1 MQKCNPFAAADRR
14 WPPLCP
20 SRARF
25 SWARRRFS
33 GGVLCKPF
41 AFWYDTVKK
50 QLYRRPHLYQEVLRM
65 TTARDPQKKKRA
77 PSKGRVFLWAGVFL
91 LNFVL
96 LTAAVSLA
104 VFPQAGP
111 LTAERLARLPYFE
124 GCELL
129 DVHTRAGGSARL
141 FGQSDADW
149 VLYRNS
155 AGETRLVGVSWS
167 LYTSRFRIDEKTDAA
182 VPGDRLYHTAQVQS
196 GSGLYEV
203 SVQTQDRIMDARCIA
218 GMQAP
223 QSSVWL
229 YISLALG
236 LTLLEAAV
244 PLFIQRR
251 RKRRP

>member
-1 MQKCNPFAAADRR
+1 
-14 WPPLCP
+14 
-20 SRARF
+20 
-25 SWARRRFS
+25 
-33 GGVLCKPF
+33 
-41 AFWYDTVKK
+41 
-50 QLYRRPHLYQEVLRM
+50 M
-65 TTARDPQKKKRA
+65 TTVRDPQKKKRA
-77 PSKGRVFLWAGVFL
+77 PSKGRVLLWAGVFL

-155 AGETRLVGVSWS
+155 TGETRLVGVSWS

-182 VPGDRLYHTAQVQS
+182 VPGDRLYHTA
-196 GSGLYEV
+196 
-203 SVQTQDRIMDARCIA
+203 
-218 GMQAP
+218 
-223 QSSVWL
+223 
-229 YISLALG
+229 
-236 LTLLEAAV
+236 
-244 PLFIQRR
+244 
-251 RKRRP
+251 

>member
-1 MQKCNPFAAADRR
+1 
-14 WPPLCP
+14 
-20 SRARF
+20 
-25 SWARRRFS
+25 
-33 GGVLCKPF
+33 
-41 AFWYDTVKK
+41 
-50 QLYRRPHLYQEVLRM
+50 M

-77 PSKGRVFLWAGVFL
+77 PSKGRVLLWAGVFL

-182 VPGDRLYHTAQVQS
+182 VPGDRLYHTAQAQS

-218 GMQAP
+218 GNAGPPKQRMALYFPCAGPDAAGSRRPAVYSAP
-223 QSSVWL
+223 PQRRVG
-229 YISLALG
+229 IKKTIGFGPDG
-236 LTLLEAAV
+236 LTRSV
-244 PLFIQRR
+244 
-251 RKRRP
+251 KRRVDARKHRVLC

>member
-1 MQKCNPFAAADRR
+1 M
-14 WPPLCP
+14 L
-20 SRARF
+20 
-25 SWARRRFS
+25 
-33 GGVLCKPF
+33 
-41 AFWYDTVKK
+41 
-50 QLYRRPHLYQEVLRM
+50 
-65 TTARDPQKKKRA
+65 
-77 PSKGRVFLWAGVFL
+77 LWAGVFL

-104 VFPQAGP
+104 VVPQAGP

-155 AGETRLVGVSWS
+155 TDETRLVGVSWS

-218 GMQAP
+218 GMQGP

-251 RKRRP
+251 RKGALA

>member
-1 MQKCNPFAAADRR
+1 M
-14 WPPLCP
+14 L
-20 SRARF
+20 
-25 SWARRRFS
+25 
-33 GGVLCKPF
+33 
-41 AFWYDTVKK
+41 
-50 QLYRRPHLYQEVLRM
+50 
-65 TTARDPQKKKRA
+65 
-77 PSKGRVFLWAGVFL
+77 LWAGVFL

-155 AGETRLVGVSWS
+155 TGETRLVGVSWS
-167 LYTSRFRIDEKTDAA
+167 LYTSRFRIDEKPTPPFPATGFITPLRLRA
-182 VPGDRLYHTAQVQS
+182 VPA
-196 GSGLYEV
+196 LYEV

-218 GMQAP
+218 GMQGP

-251 RKRRP
+251 RKGALA

>member
-1 MQKCNPFAAADRR
+1 MG
-14 WPPLCP
+14 
-20 SRARF
+20 
-25 SWARRRFS
+25 RRFS
-33 GGVLCKPF
+33 LEFRF
-41 AFWYDTVKK
+41 A
-50 QLYRRPHLYQEVLRM
+50 H
-65 TTARDPQKKKRA
+65 
-77 PSKGRVFLWAGVFL
+77 SG
-91 LNFVL
+91 
-96 LTAAVSLA
+96 VSLA

-155 AGETRLVGVSWS
+155 TGETRLVGVSWS

-251 RKRRP
+251 RKGALA

>member
-1 MQKCNPFAAADRR
+1 
-14 WPPLCP
+14 
-20 SRARF
+20 
-25 SWARRRFS
+25 
-33 GGVLCKPF
+33 
-41 AFWYDTVKK
+41 
-50 QLYRRPHLYQEVLRM
+50 M

-77 PSKGRVFLWAGVFL
+77 PSKGRVLLWAGVFL

-223 QSSVWL
+223 QSSRP
-229 YISLALG
+229 
-236 LTLLEAAV
+236 AV
-244 PLFIQRR
+244 YSAPPQRR
-251 RKRRP
+251 VGVRKHRFWAGRFDAQRQKAGHDFGLQVCRTRPCAKIFVSGRWLPASTRLSRA

>member
-1 MQKCNPFAAADRR
+1 
-14 WPPLCP
+14 
-20 SRARF
+20 
-25 SWARRRFS
+25 
-33 GGVLCKPF
+33 
-41 AFWYDTVKK
+41 
-50 QLYRRPHLYQEVLRM
+50 M

-77 PSKGRVFLWAGVFL
+77 PSKGRVLLWAGVFL

-167 LYTSRFRIDEKTDAA
+167 LYTCLLYTSPLRWPGPSGALRSRTGA
-182 VPGDRLYHTAQVQS
+182 
-196 GSGLYEV
+196 
-203 SVQTQDRIMDARCIA
+203 
-218 GMQAP
+218 
-223 QSSVWL
+223 
-229 YISLALG
+229 
-236 LTLLEAAV
+236 
-244 PLFIQRR
+244 
-251 RKRRP
+251 KRRAPPPSAPRWRPRALRWSAAPAAWRRLSSPHGAAKGRSSPFLSLIHI

>member
-1 MQKCNPFAAADRR
+1 
-14 WPPLCP
+14 
-20 SRARF
+20 
-25 SWARRRFS
+25 
-33 GGVLCKPF
+33 
-41 AFWYDTVKK
+41 
-50 QLYRRPHLYQEVLRM
+50 M
-65 TTARDPQKKKRA
+65 TTVRDPQKKKRA
-77 PSKGRVFLWAGVFL
+77 PSKGRVLLWAGVFL

-155 AGETRLVGVSWS
+155 TGETRLVGVSWS

-203 SVQTQDRIMDARCIA
+203 SVQTQDRIMDARCIDMGGMAAAAARKVIAGKALKSAESSGRNHSLRQHTAA
-218 GMQAP
+218 GMADIDAQTRHKR
-223 QSSVWL
+223 
-229 YISLALG
+229 ID
-236 LTLLEAAV
+236 LL
-244 PLFIQRR
+244 
-251 RKRRP
+251 

>member
-1 MQKCNPFAAADRR
+1 MG
-14 WPPLCP
+14 
-20 SRARF
+20 
-25 SWARRRFS
+25 RRFS
-33 GGVLCKPF
+33 LEF
-41 AFWYDTVKK
+41 
-50 QLYRRPHLYQEVLRM
+50 R
-65 TTARDPQKKKRA
+65 
-77 PSKGRVFLWAGVFL
+77 
-91 LNFVL
+91 FVQRGFPG
-96 LTAAVSLA
+96 

-155 AGETRLVGVSWS
+155 TGETRLVGVSWS

-203 SVQTQDRIMDARCIA
+203 SVRRRTGSWTRAALPECRAPKAAWLIFPLRWADAA
-218 GMQAP
+218 
-223 QSSVWL
+223 
-229 YISLALG
+229 
-236 LTLLEAAV
+236 EAAV

-251 RKRRP
+251 RKGALA

>member
-1 MQKCNPFAAADRR
+1 
-14 WPPLCP
+14 
-20 SRARF
+20 
-25 SWARRRFS
+25 
-33 GGVLCKPF
+33 
-41 AFWYDTVKK
+41 
-50 QLYRRPHLYQEVLRM
+50 M

-77 PSKGRVFLWAGVFL
+77 PSKGRVLLWAGVFL

-129 DVHTRAGGSARL
+129 DVHTRRAVLRGCSANRTRTGCFTGTAPAKRAL
-141 FGQSDADW
+141 WA
-149 VLYRNS
+149 S
-155 AGETRLVGVSWS
+155 AGALHLPLSHR
-167 LYTSRFRIDEKTDAA
+167 RKTDAA

-251 RKRRP
+251 RKGALA

>member
-1 MQKCNPFAAADRR
+1 
-14 WPPLCP
+14 
-20 SRARF
+20 
-25 SWARRRFS
+25 
-33 GGVLCKPF
+33 
-41 AFWYDTVKK
+41 
-50 QLYRRPHLYQEVLRM
+50 M

-77 PSKGRVFLWAGVFL
+77 PSKGRVLLWAGVFL

-218 GMQAP
+218 GMQGP

-244 PLFIQRR
+244 QLFIQRR
-251 RKRRP
+251 RKGALA

>member
-1 MQKCNPFAAADRR
+1 
-14 WPPLCP
+14 
-20 SRARF
+20 
-25 SWARRRFS
+25 
-33 GGVLCKPF
+33 
-41 AFWYDTVKK
+41 
-50 QLYRRPHLYQEVLRM
+50 M
-65 TTARDPQKKKRA
+65 TTVRDPQKKKRA
-77 PSKGRVFLWAGVFL
+77 PSKGRVLLWAGVFL

-182 VPGDRLYHTAQVQS
+182 VPGDRLYTP
-196 GSGLYEV
+196 L
-203 SVQTQDRIMDARCIA
+203 RFR
-218 GMQAP
+218 
-223 QSSVWL
+223 
-229 YISLALG
+229 
-236 LTLLEAAV
+236 AV
-244 PLFIQRR
+244 PACMRSPFRR
-251 RKRRP
+251 RTGSWTRAALPECRPPKAAYGSIFPLRWA

>member
-1 MQKCNPFAAADRR
+1 
-14 WPPLCP
+14 
-20 SRARF
+20 
-25 SWARRRFS
+25 
-33 GGVLCKPF
+33 
-41 AFWYDTVKK
+41 
-50 QLYRRPHLYQEVLRM
+50 M

-77 PSKGRVFLWAGVFL
+77 PAKGRVLLWAGVFL

-155 AGETRLVGVSWS
+155 TGETRLVGVSWS

-251 RKRRP
+251 RKGALA